1 MRPPTRPRELTA
13 DERTALEAGLRSSA
27 AFVVRRCQVLLAN
40 ARGERAAA
48 IARTVGCSTQAVHNI
63 LRAFDAQR
71 LGVLRRRSSR
81 PRTIHAAFSPDRAAD
96 LRALLHQ
103 RPRDF
108 GKPTSLWTLELAA
121 EVSFAQGLTP
131 QRVSAETIR
140 ATLARLGVKWQR
152 AKRWIESPDPA
163 YARKKGR
170 ATA

>member
-1 MRPPTRPRELTA
+1 MRPPTHPRVLTP
-13 DERTALEAGLRSSA
+13 DERRALEAGLRSSQ
-27 AFVVRRCQVLLAN
+27 AFVLRRCQVLLAN
-40 ARGERAAA
+40 ARGERASA
-48 IARTVGCSTQAVHNI
+48 IARAAGCSVQAVHNI
-63 LRAFDAQR
+63 LRAFDAHR
-71 LGVLRRRSSR
+71 LGFLQRRSSR
-81 PRTIHAAFSPDRAAD
+81 PRTIHAAFSADRAED
-96 LRALLHQ
+96 LRALLHR

-121 EVSFAQGLTP
+121 EVSFEQGLTP
-131 QRVSAETIR
+131 ERVSAETIR